1 MLRYVTIRKF
11 AAESGYS
18 ENAIRS
24 KIHDGIWREGL
35 EWRKAPDGRVLI
47 DVDGYHRWVEAGP
60 TLTVRRK
67 PAQAGSPPP
76 LTPRSNPGSSGSP
89 PPLR

>member
-1 MLRYVTIRKF
+1 MLRYLTIRKF
-11 AAESGYS
+11 TAESGYS

-24 KIHDGIWREGL
+24 KIRDGIWREGL

-47 DVDGYHRWVEAGP
+47 DVDAYHAWVESGQILP
-60 TLTVRRK
+60 LRLK
-67 PAQAGSPPP
+67 PAPSAA
-76 LTPRSNPGSSGSP
+76 SP

>member
-1 MLRYVTIRKF
+1 MLRYLTIRKF

-24 KIHDGIWREGL
+24 KIRDGIWREGL
-35 EWRKAPDGRVLI
+35 EWKKAPDGRVLI

-60 TLTVRRK
+60 TLAVRRK
-67 PAQAGSPPP
+67 PGQAGSPLP
-76 LTPRSNPGSSGSP
+76 LTPRNKPGSSGSP